1 MEITPTYETVSL
13 RKYSGASLLLAE
25 IPLNDLFRPWDL
37 FTYQFYFQGES
48 MYLKV

>member
-13 RKYSGASLLLAE
+13 RNYSGASLLLAE
-25 IPLNDLFRPWDL
+25 IPLNDL